1 MRPWPLALLLLL
13 LAGCGSV
20 PQDRSSPE
28 PRETTPVDQ
37 CSLPVEQRT
46 GGWLCHGEPSPA
58 AQ

>member
-1 MRPWPLALLLLL
+1 MRLWPIALLLLL
-13 LAGCGSV
+13 LTGCGAS

-28 PRETTPVDQ
+28 PPVDQ
-37 CSLPVEQRT
+37 CSLPVEERT